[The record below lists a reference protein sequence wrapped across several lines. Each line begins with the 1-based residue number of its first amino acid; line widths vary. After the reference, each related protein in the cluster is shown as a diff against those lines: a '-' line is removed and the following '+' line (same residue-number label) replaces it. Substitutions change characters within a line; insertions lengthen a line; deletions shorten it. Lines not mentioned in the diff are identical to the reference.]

1 MNSAVQITL
10 VLLAIVLAVALIG
23 VGPFLTIAAANT
35 LFGLNIAY
43 NFWTW
48 LSVVWF
54 NLLAYGISTN
64 GARLL
69 KKH

>member
-10 VLLAIVLAVALIG
+10 VLLAIALAVALIG
-23 VGPFLTIAAANT
+23 LGPLATIWSLNT